1 MSELKQKSIELFFE
15 EYGVTDPDKKA
26 HLLTEIT
33 DIVYDYNM
41 HIINLEKETDAY
53 KRNQILEGIK
63 EVEAKIK
70 DSIEDEL
77 KK

>member
-15 EYGVTDPDKKA
+15 EYGITDPDKKM

-41 HIINLEKETDAY
+41 HIVHLETETDDY
-53 KRNQILEGIK
+53 KRNQLLEGLK

-70 DSIEDEL
+70 ETIEDEF